1 MKTAGKILKVL
12 LHTVCILV
20 VFGTFALAI
29 WRISMLGTPN
39 EIKGLVPNERLCEA
53 YRENGNI
60 LTLYHQEQSSLTR
73 AEHNAGYFGAI
84 DVIFVKEAQ
93 QLQVVF
99 RYNISTLKHL
109 KEDHFL
115 SEVPDRN
122 GDYFNVTVSVST
134 DLTPENKEDNN
145 GNDPSAVKQ
154 ERYQPTSCTKYQNSI
169 YNYEKLV
176 FDGINVDDDT
186 LAVYLDVYYEGA
198 LDYSKQAYGTLC
210 LYDYSLK
217 CVDRKLEKSEI
228 YAIENFN
235 KEN

>member
-1 MKTAGKILKVL
+1 MKTAGRIFKVL
-12 LHTVCILV
+12 FHTVCILV

-39 EIKGLVPNERLCEA
+39 EIKGLAPNERLCEA
-53 YRENGNI
+53 YRENGNS
-60 LTLYHQEQSSLTR
+60 LTLYNQEQSSLTR
-73 AEHNAGYFGAI
+73 AEHNSGYFGAI
-84 DVIFVKEAQ
+84 DVIFIKEAQ

-109 KEDHFL
+109 KEDYSL
-115 SEVPDRN
+115 AEVPDRN

-134 DLTPENKEDNN
+134 DLTPENKEDNE
-145 GNDPSAVKQ
+145 GNDPTAVKQ
-154 ERYQPTSCTKYQNSI
+154 ERYHPTSSTRYQNSI

-176 FDGINVDDDT
+176 FDGINVDEDT

-198 LDYSKQAYGTLC
+198 IDYSKQAYGTLC
-210 LYDYSLK
+210 LYDYKLK
-217 CVDRKLEKSEI
+217 RIDRKLEKSEI

-235 KEN
+235 K